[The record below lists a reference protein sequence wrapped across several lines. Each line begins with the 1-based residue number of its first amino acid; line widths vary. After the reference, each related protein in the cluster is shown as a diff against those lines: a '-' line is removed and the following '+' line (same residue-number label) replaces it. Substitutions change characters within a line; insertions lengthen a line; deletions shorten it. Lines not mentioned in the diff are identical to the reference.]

1 MDSLNIKYLN
11 SQYNTQ
17 QTTKATVIPN
27 MLFIK
32 ANIPVVAEKLSNT
45 EYEELNHIATSVAH
59 TIQQYIKEVAKVSSA
74 GNAVGTGATKKL
86 QQDVLS
92 ALEGGI
98 LQVADSI
105 AQGKIKKTSITS
117 LFNTQYPF
125 KDSITDYTQSGSL
138 YAQVYFVLL
147 NLVQNKLRF
156 LDKQT
161 GMLEDA
167 TITFNSILKDPIK
180 DKDAILYDS
189 YNKHSVDV
197 FNYLTNVADFFNK
210 DIHTQEQR
218 YNRDL
223 PNYIKKDKFNNK
235 THIDESFLSD
245 IKNLSSLFSKLD
257 TMVKKGKKQYP
268 SFISTLL
275 QHIKDNISEPKTL
288 NYIQELLDK
297 EKYTISAEKFINYLF
312 SWYTRKYNLNS
323 VYHDNNMEEFDKRL
337 HQPTESATSRA
348 RKQDASLTRA
358 VGDIVYDLV
367 RKENIKPQKGDTI
380 ESYVKK
386 IKDLLNDKFNTAI
399 NTTDKPQVKQNMM
412 KWQTAFF
419 ALPTE
424 QQNNMLVAT
433 LQSLT
438 PILSL
443 LHSENSTE
451 NLAAEKTN
459 EVEKTNEKEL
469 PKKVDSLKEPSV
481 ANLTEDTPLNLPSPT
496 ENTTK
501 SENKQPIS
509 TEDKQK
515 ALNPTQDSTSNITDE
530 DIQKALDSTKEFI
543 NVNYKDVFPSKYN
556 RAYLFQPALTKKKQT
571 EKEIVD
577 KRKQQ
582 AEENKLTPKQ
592 PRTPLPTSTN
602 VGDTNGLT
610 FYGLGN
616 VGNTPQPDAQPVPD
630 ASAEDTVKLEFLS
643 KVPNFNTMFAEI
655 KNIITDPNSEYNKLT
670 SPLLKMRLRN
680 TKVATLIGAIQDY
693 VKLNF
698 GVKKVSILNTWI
710 AAFIN
715 NQLSK

>member
-1 MDSLNIKYLN
+1 MDGLNIKYLKEDN
-11 SQYNTQ
+11 SQHNTQ
-17 QTTKATVIPN
+17 QTRKATAIPN

-45 EYEELNHIATSVAH
+45 EYEELNYIATNVAH
-59 TIQQYIKEVAKVSSA
+59 TIQQYIKEVAKASSA
-74 GNAVGTGATKKL
+74 GKAVGTGTTKQL

-92 ALEGGI
+92 AMEEGI
-98 LQVADSI
+98 LQIADSI
-105 AQGKIKKTSITS
+105 SQGKIKKTSITS

-125 KDSITDYTQSGSL
+125 KDSITDYTQSDSL

-180 DKDAILYDS
+180 DKNAILYDS

-197 FNYLTNVADFFNK
+197 FNYLTNVADFFHK

-235 THIDESFLSD
+235 THIDDSFLSN
-245 IKNLSSLFSKLD
+245 INNLSSLFSKLD

-268 SFISTLL
+268 SFIGTLL
-275 QHIKDNISEPKTL
+275 QHIKDNLSEPKTL

-337 HQPTESATSRA
+337 HQSTESATSRA
-348 RKQDASLTRA
+348 SKQDESLTRA
-358 VGDIVYDLV
+358 VGDIVYDLIH
-367 RKENIKPQKGDTI
+367 KENIKPQKGDTI
-380 ESYVKK
+380 ESYIKK
-386 IKDLLNDKFNTAI
+386 IKDLLNEKFNTAI
-399 NTTDKPQVKQNMM
+399 NTTDKPQVKQKIMR
-412 KWQTAFF
+412 WLTTFF

-424 QQNNMLVAT
+424 QQNNMLVAI

-438 PILSL
+438 PVRSL
-443 LHSENSTE
+443 APSEKSTE
-451 NLAAEKTN
+451 NLA
-459 EVEKTNEKEL
+459 VEKTNEEEL

-481 ANLTEDTPLNLPSPT
+481 SNVTEDTPLNVPSTT
-496 ENTTK
+496 ENTTRP
-501 SENKQPIS
+501 ENKQPIS
-509 TEDKQK
+509 IEDKQK
-515 ALNPTQDSTSNITDE
+515 ALNPTQDSTNNITDE

-592 PRTPLPTSTN
+592 PRTPLPTNTN
-602 VGDTNGLT
+602 VGDANNIT

-616 VGNTPQPDAQPVPD
+616 VGNTPQPDVQPVPD
-630 ASAEDTVKLEFLS
+630 ASAPDDVKLEFLS

-698 GVKKVSILNTWI
+698 GVKKVSMLNTWI